1 MLRHEGILIRAGVE
15 KRMNVSVNID
25 CTPQEARTFL
35 GLPDV
40 SPIHEKYIQTMLET
54 FDGSNSVEQME
65 NLFRSFSPMGDA
77 GMRLFQQMMNIGM
90 GGGQDKPAK

>member
-1 MLRHEGILIRAGVE
+1 
-15 KRMNVSVNID
+15 MNVTVNVE
-25 CTPQEARTFL
+25 CTPLEARTFL

-40 SPIHEKYIQTMLET
+40 SPIHDKYIQAMLET

-90 GGGQDKPAK
+90 GGGQDSSSK

>member
-15 KRMNVSVNID
+15 KRMNVTVNVD

-40 SPIHEKYIQTMLET
+40 SPIHDKYIQTMLET

-90 GGGQDKPAK
+90 GGGQDKPSK

>member
-1 MLRHEGILIRAGVE
+1 MLRHEWNLSRAGVE
-15 KRMNVSVNID
+15 AMNVTVNVE
-25 CTPQEARTFL
+25 CTPLEARTFL

-40 SPIHEKYIQTMLET
+40 SPIHDKYIQTMLET

-90 GGGQDKPAK
+90 GGGQDKPSK

>member
-1 MLRHEGILIRAGVE
+1 MLRHEENLSGAGVE
-15 KRMNVSVNID
+15 AMNVSVNVD
-25 CTPQEARTFL
+25 CTPLEARTFL

-40 SPIHEKYIQTMLET
+40 SPIHEKYVQIMLET

-77 GMRLFQQMMNIGM
+77 GMRLFQQMMNIGL
-90 GGGQDKPAK
+90 GGGQDTSSK